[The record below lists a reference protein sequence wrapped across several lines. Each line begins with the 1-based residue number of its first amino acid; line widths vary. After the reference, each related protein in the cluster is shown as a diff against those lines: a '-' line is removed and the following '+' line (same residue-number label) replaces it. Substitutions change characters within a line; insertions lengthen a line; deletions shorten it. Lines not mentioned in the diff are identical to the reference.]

1 MRILVLYTLRQQK
14 IRKTISEHLFSF
26 KTYLPEDEMVYVNVG
41 PAGIPSYL
49 SKIEF
54 DIVIFHY
61 TILAGE
67 RFLEGE
73 RWNRKMR
80 GVEKLTGFKIAV
92 PQDEYNYTNRLV
104 ALFKKVDIDVVCTC
118 FYLQSDIDFA
128 YAQHLPGKVKYVPVF
143 TGYVDEAESEWV
155 KDKTLPYAERPI
167 DIGYRASMLPAHLGK
182 HGQLKYE
189 LIGIFNS
196 RLANTDLKLDI
207 KSSNN
212 TLTNQDKSTV
222 KLGDAW
228 SLFLLDCKAFI
239 GCEGGS
245 SLLDPNGE
253 IQKKVEVYLS
263 KNPGAQ
269 FTEIEKHCFPGIDF
283 NISCFALSPRHF
295 EAVITKTLQILV
307 EGYYGGIFKPWVHY
321 LPLKKDYSNFA
332 EIVAFLKDKEK
343 CQQVIENAYTD
354 IVLSGKYTY
363 QTFVKDVLKDYT
375 PGIKGVSGKTNI
387 ADSMRLAL
395 LAVREK
401 LIALLASLG
410 WYKINFYHIVV
421 MAYKGT
427 LQNLIPSATRNKI
440 EAKFRR

>member
-1 MRILVLYTLRQQK
+1 MYTLRQQK

-295 EAVITKTLQILV
+295 EAVINK
-307 EGYYGGIFKPWVHY
+307 
-321 LPLKKDYSNFA
+321 
-332 EIVAFLKDKEK
+332 
-343 CQQVIENAYTD
+343 
-354 IVLSGKYTY
+354 
-363 QTFVKDVLKDYT
+363 
-375 PGIKGVSGKTNI
+375 NI
-387 ADSMRLAL
+387 ANSCRRILWWYIQAMG
-395 LAVREK
+395 
-401 LIALLASLG
+401 SLFTTQEG
-410 WYKINFYHIVV
+410 
-421 MAYKGT
+421 
-427 LQNLIPSATRNKI
+427 L
-440 EAKFRR
+440 